1 MGSAD
6 RRLILILPLF
16 LPLSLLSPSCLKSR
30 SPSTPARPCIPR
42 CLAQKQCHDLDD
54 SLVLA
59 RKPLLQCIGKQAQR
73 GHLSQAHRC
82 YRSLRLLESARWWLK
97 TVMNQSPADG
107 VYQISETTRRE
118 FLCKIEQLAR
128 SRTPEDVERVYMEMI
143 RAFP

>member
-1 MGSAD
+1 MGSAS
-6 RRLILILPLF
+6 RRLSLILALI
-16 LPLSLLSPSCLKSR
+16 LTSSCTR
-30 SPSTPARPCIPR
+30 ARPPVSPMLPCTPR
-42 CLAQKQCHDLDD
+42 CQANNTCHALDA

-59 RKPLLQCIGKQAQR
+59 RKPLLQCIGQQAQR
-73 GHLSQAHRC
+73 GHLVQAHRC

-97 TVMNQSPADG
+97 TLISQSASDG

-128 SRTPEDVERVYMEMI
+128 SRTPEEVERVYMEMI